1 MKATR
6 LFLNTAAA
14 LLFAGA
20 LHAETITYTAV
31 PRGSI
36 MKIDGTSTMHDWT
49 VESQVIGGRIELDS
63 NFPLDPSQEPPKE
76 LKVTPKVDVVIP
88 VRQLKSGKSLMD
100 TVMHNAM
107 NVETQPNIKY
117 TLLEMT
123 PKGKTD
129 KGLQFATK
137 GTITCNGVTKT
148 NAFDVVMTKVD
159 DKKLK
164 VSGNTKVKMTDF
176 NIQPPAPKIAL
187 GAIKTGDDVKL
198 TFEWLTQQ
206 KPAAA
211 TASTQ

>member
-14 LLFAGA
+14 LLFAAA
-20 LHAETITYTAV
+20 LHAETVTYMAV

-36 MKIDGTSTMHDWT
+36 MKIDGTSTIHDWT
-49 VESQVIGGRIELDS
+49 VESQVIGGKMELDS
-63 NFPLDPSQEPPKE
+63 NFPLNPAEEPPKE
-76 LKVTPKVDVVIP
+76 LKVTPKVDVTIP

-107 NVETQPNIKY
+107 NAETHPSIKY
-117 TLLEMT
+117 TVLEMK

-129 KGLQFATK
+129 KGLLFATK
-137 GTITCNGVTKT
+137 GAITCNGVTRT
-148 NAFDVVMTKVD
+148 NEFDVVMTKVEAN
-159 DKKLK
+159 KLK
-164 VSGNTKVKMTDF
+164 VSGSTKAKMTDF
-176 NIQPPAPKIAL
+176 KIPPPAPKIAL

-206 KPAAA
+206 KAPAA
-211 TASTQ
+211 TAAAQ

>member
-1 MKATR
+1 MKATK
-6 LFLNTAAA
+6 LLLNTAAA
-14 LLFAGA
+14 LLFAAA

-36 MKIDGTSTMHDWT
+36 MKIDGTSTIHAWT
-49 VESQVIGGRIELDS
+49 VESQIIGGKMELDS

-76 LKVTPKVDVVIP
+76 LKVTPKVDVLIP

-107 NVETQPNIKY
+107 NFETHPSIKY
-117 TLLEMT
+117 TLLEMK

-137 GTITCNGVTKT
+137 GTVTCNGVTRT
-148 NAFDVVMTKVD
+148 NEFDVVLAKVD
-159 DKKLK
+159 ASKLK
-164 VSGNTKVKMTDF
+164 VSGVTKVKMTDF
-176 NIQPPAPKIAL
+176 KIDPPAPKIAL
-187 GAIKTGDDVKL
+187 GAIKTGDDVKI

-206 KPAAA
+206 KAPAA

>member
-14 LLFAGA
+14 LLFAAA
-20 LHAETITYTAV
+20 LHAETITYIAV

-36 MKIDGTSTMHDWT
+36 MKLDGTSTMHDWS
-49 VESQVIGGRIELDS
+49 VESQLIGGRMELDS
-63 NFPLDPSQEPPKE
+63 NFPLDPGQEPPKE
-76 LKVTPKVDVVIP
+76 LKVTPKVDVSIL

-107 NVETQPNIKY
+107 NVETHPTIKY
-117 TLLEMT
+117 ALLEMK

-137 GTITCNGVTKT
+137 GTITCNGVTRT
-148 NAFDVVMTKVD
+148 NEFDVVMTKVD

-164 VSGNTKVKMTDF
+164 VSGSTKVKMTDF
-176 NIQPPAPKIAL
+176 KIDPPAPKIAL
-187 GAIKTGDDVKL
+187 GAIKTGDDVKI

-206 KPAAA
+206 KAPAT

>member
-14 LLFAGA
+14 LLFAAA
-20 LHAETITYTAV
+20 LHAETLSYVAM
-31 PRGSI
+31 PRGSVL
-36 MKIDGTSTMHDWT
+36 KIEGTSTMHDWAVDT
-49 VESQVIGGRIELDS
+49 QVIGGRMELDS
-63 NFPLDPSQEPPKE
+63 NFPLDPAQEPPKE
-76 LKVTPKVDVVIP
+76 LKVTPKVDVIIP

-107 NVETQPNIKY
+107 NAETQPNIKY
-117 TLLEMT
+117 TLLEMK

-137 GTITCNGVTKT
+137 GTITCNGVTRT
-148 NAFDVVMTKVD
+148 NDFDVVMTKVEAN
-159 DKKLK
+159 KLK
-164 VSGNTKVKMTDF
+164 VSGNTKMKMTDF
-176 NIQPPAPKIAL
+176 KIDPPAPKIAF
-187 GAIKTGDDVKL
+187 GAIKTGDDVKI

-206 KPAAA
+206 KAPAA